1 MRFAKRTD
9 QNHVEIVTELRK
21 RGIYARNLT
30 TAGDGIA
37 DVVTH
42 YRGKVVFMEIKFG
55 KTAKMKKTQMKFLG
69 SWPGY
74 CGIARTVDEAVN
86 LAMEPERYAFNQ
98 RQKDNLL
105 IAHSRTEGKE
115 AHLQTI
121 LQVISR

>member
-9 QNHVEIVTELRK
+9 ANHVEIVNELRK
-21 RGIYARNLT
+21 RGVFARNLT
-30 TAGDGIA
+30 TAGDGVA

-55 KTAKMKKTQMKFLG
+55 KKAEMKKTQMKFLG

-74 CGIARTVDEAVN
+74 CGIARTVDEAIN
-86 LAMEPERYAFNQ
+86 LAMEPDKYAFTQ
-98 RQKDNLL
+98 KQKDNLL
-105 IAHSRTEGKE
+105 IAHSRTEGTK

-121 LQVISR
+121 LEVISR